1 MAKAEIVAE
10 GLYFGEG
17 PRWYGGRLWFS
28 DFYERAVRSLGPD
41 GDLRTELQLQCQPS
55 GLGWLPDG
63 TLLIVDMEDHR
74 VLRHGPGGLA
84 DYASLGEHSRHL
96 ANDMVVADDG
106 RAFVGNFGFDLDAAL
121 AERGAEAVLA
131 DHPKTNL
138 MTVSPE
144 GHVDLAAADLSF
156 PNGMV
161 ITPDGA
167 TLVVAETLGLCL
179 TAFELAADGTLTKR
193 RVWAALEG
201 VAADGICLDA
211 EGCIWVANALAPE
224 CLRIAEGGEV
234 RERVETSQ
242 NCYACMLGGDDGR
255 DLYLV
260 TARDSNAAVAK
271 KNRSGRIERCRV
283 EVPHAGRP

>member
-1 MAKAEIVAE
+1 MAKAEIVVE

-17 PRWYGGRLWFS
+17 PRWHEGRLWFS
-28 DFYERAVRSLGPD
+28 DFYERAVRSLGPG

-63 TLLIVDMEDHR
+63 SLLIVDMEDHR
-74 VLRHGPGGLA
+74 VFRHGPDGLA
-84 DYASLGEHSRHL
+84 DYASLAEYSRHL
-96 ANDMVVADDG
+96 ANDLVVAADG
-106 RAFVGNFGFDLDAAL
+106 RAFVGNFGFDLDAAM
-121 AERGAEAVLA
+121 AERGPEAVLA
-131 DHPKTNL
+131 DHPKTSL
-138 MTVSPE
+138 VTVSPE
-144 GHVDLAAADLSF
+144 GHVDVAAADLSF

-179 TAFELAADGTLTKR
+179 TAFDLAADGTLSNR

-201 VAADGICLDA
+201 VAPDGICLDA

-224 CLRIAEGGEV
+224 CVRVAEGAGI
-234 RERVETSQ
+234 RERIETSQ
-242 NCYACMLGGDDGR
+242 NCYACMLGGEDGR

-260 TARDSNAAVAK
+260 TARDSSAAVARK
-271 KNRSGRIERCRV
+271 ERSGRIERCRV
-283 EVPHAGRP
+283 EAGHAGLP